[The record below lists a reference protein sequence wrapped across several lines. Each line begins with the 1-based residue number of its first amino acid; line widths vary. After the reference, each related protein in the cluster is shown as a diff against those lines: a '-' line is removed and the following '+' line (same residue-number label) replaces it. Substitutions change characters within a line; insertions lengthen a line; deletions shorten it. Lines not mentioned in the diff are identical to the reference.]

1 MDILKLAASDDQVI
15 KVELTQR
22 VILKSHKM
30 LANTFSIKMQI
41 CTVPQTPFFDNDK
54 TRNKC

>member
-1 MDILKLAASDDQVI
+1 MDILKLAASDDLVI

-30 LANTFSIKMQI
+30 LANTLLIKIQK
-41 CTVPQTPFFDNDK
+41 CAVPQTPFL
-54 TRNKC
+54 